1 MKEIEVVVN
10 PDGSV
15 SVEAL
20 GYSGPECE
28 KATAFIEEALGEVQ
42 TRKRKPEYYRRQ
54 QDREKL
60 SQG

>member
-1 MKEIEVVVN
+1 MKEIEVTVN

-42 TRKRKPEYYRRQ
+42 TRKRKPEYYLGQRN
-54 QDREKL
+54 REKV

>member
-1 MKEIEVVVN
+1 MKEIEVIVN

-28 KATAFIEEALGEVQ
+28 KATAFIEEALGEVRD
-42 TRKRKPEYYRRQ
+42 RKRKPEYYLREKG
-54 QDREKL
+54 REKL